1 MVYTYLGMARKHL
14 QASLSAEAVTVAENS
29 DIQVM
34 VEAELRRRR
43 AIRRMRSLRE
53 ELQKSNRKGF
63 NQQAVGDRMGLL
75 NGQPTIARLE
85 SGTGDPTLSTLERY
99 AAALGGYVDLCIVD
113 ARGHRMTEPASVEQ
127 PGDDAPID
135 SEGDLDAHDRP
146 FELADDLK
154 QKFQAATG

>member
-1 MVYTYLGMARKHL
+1 MVRKHV
-14 QASLSAEAVTVAENS
+14 QASLSAEPATVAEHP
-29 DIQVM
+29 DIPVM

-53 ELQKSNRKGF
+53 ELQKSNRTDF
-63 NQQAVGDRMGLL
+63 NQQAVGERMGLVH
-75 NGQPTIARLE
+75 GQPTIARLE

-113 ARGHRMTEPASVEQ
+113 PRGHRMTEPASVEQ

-154 QKFQAATG
+154 SKFQAGIE